1 MTEVSLSGDHATVR
15 GPRGT
20 THGYETAALV
30 VVAQAARDR
39 DGNDAEPGGAV
50 ALPPGD
56 VSGDA
61 DLE

>member
-1 MTEVSLSGDHATVR
+1 L
-15 GPRGT
+15 
-20 THGYETAALV
+20 